1 MIYPTATGF
10 GGGHYRTFDGR
21 YLFFPGIGDF
31 TTLEVLDRDVTVFT
45 LQGRK
50 HELGFCCHHSTYHQ
64 GLAFGQ
70 SNLAFQVSKLLSI
83 DVLHVLLSLKLL
95 YSIIQSVSIIFNFV
109 TCIYTAS
116 SDQAYVTFIIM

>member
-10 GGGHYRTFDGR
+10 GGGHYGTLDGR
-21 YLFFPGIGDF
+21 FYDFQAFGDF

-50 HELGFCCHHSTYHQ
+50 HRLIYCCAFHQ

-70 SNLAFQVSKLLSI
+70 PNLAFQVSKLLSI

-109 TCIYTAS
+109 TYI
-116 SDQAYVTFIIM
+116 